1 MKDDY
6 ILLKV
11 LAAFVGT
18 LVFGGMLISTLPFG
32 YVESAVLVLAAVP
45 RPHGSGTEHRAL
57 WASKKRIQLSLY
69 E

>member
-18 LVFGGMLISTLPFG
+18 LVLGMALIRALPIG
-32 YVESAVLVLAAVP
+32 YVESAVLFLAAVV
-45 RPHGSGTEHRAL
+45 A
-57 WASKKRIQLSLY
+57 ASAVWIGREK
-69 E
+69 